1 MSEHA
6 RLSPSNHRWP
16 HCPGSVREEAA
27 YPDISGEAAIDGT
40 GSHLLLEECMK
51 NNVRAEA
58 YDGQIIGAN
67 HPDQP
72 MGWMVSIDR
81 IERVQQGLDYIV
93 RRHGEL
99 LNQFPD
105 AEITILPESKSNP
118 GEQIGR
124 DDWYG
129 TCDITITVTVD
140 AKIVFLEVI
149 DYKDGRGWVDVKNN
163 TQLLSYLFGKIDL
176 KDNAPLSRVTIVQ
189 PKTNPTIRYQDLSSG
204 DIYANRSLL
213 NEAAAKTD
221 DPNAP
226 LVAGKHCTWCKHGRA
241 KNCTTASEKS
251 LKEVKSMAT
260 FTSEDTKEGG
270 LLFEVIEQTFGD
282 ITKLDSTKLEE
293 LADTREGIMAV
304 FDRVNEEIQ
313 RRVEDPADETITG
326 YAMLPG
332 NSSQKWAEDEDDIA
346 KMLKARKLKK
356 DEIYP
361 AKLISPAALLKLD
374 KLTKDQKE
382 KIQKKYIEKKPGKLT
397 LKKVR
402 TSDPVDKV
410 AIFDDIPKDK
420 PVSFI

>member
-93 RRHGEL
+93 RRHTEL
-99 LNQFPD
+99 MQQFPD

-149 DYKDGRGWVDVKNN
+149 DYKDGRGWVNVKGN
-163 TQLLSYLFGKIDL
+163 TQLFSYLIGKIDMEE
-176 KDNAPLSRVTIVQ
+176 NAPPSRITIVQ
-189 PKTNPTIRYQDLSSG
+189 PKTNPSVRYEDLLSG
-204 DIYANRSLL
+204 DIYAMRSRI

-251 LKEVKSMAT
+251 LKEVKSMA
-260 FTSEDTKEGG
+260 SSVDVGSGK
-270 LLFEVIEQTFGD
+270 LFEIIEQTFGD
-282 ITKLDSTKLEE
+282 ITKLDSMKLEE

-332 NSSQKWAEDEDDIA
+332 NSSQLWSEGEDEIA

-382 KIQKKYIEKKPGKLT
+382 KIQKKYIEKKAGKLT
-397 LKKVR
+397 LKRVR

-410 AIFDDIPKDK
+410 AIFDDIPKTQ